1 MAETTMIL
9 TDNSEDGINGDYPPS
24 RWESQIDAVS
34 ILLASKY
41 QAMSDNAAGLAT
53 MAGKAVDVLCTP
65 TQDGSKVSST
75 LFGAKVG
82 GHIHLVNALQIS
94 ILALKNRPNTRTKQR
109 ILLFVGSK
117 ITESVDEV
125 RVIGKKLAKN
135 SVAITIF
142 SFGETSAEQKAKIEA
157 LYKAVNNEDNSSV
170 YVVERGRNLTDTLV
184 SSSLFRDDKDKQLSA
199 A

>member
-1 MAETTMIL
+1 M
-9 TDNSEDGINGDYPPS
+9 
-24 RWESQIDAVS
+24 
-34 ILLASKY
+34 K
-41 QAMSDNAAGLAT
+41 
-53 MAGKAVDVLCTP
+53 
-65 TQDGSKVSST
+65 
-75 LFGAKVG
+75 
-82 GHIHLVNALQIS
+82 ALQIS
-94 ILALKNRPNTRTKQR
+94 ILALKNRPNPRTKQR